1 MALKGKT
8 VLVTGGGSG
17 IGLAVARCLADRG
30 AAVAIVGRTPE
41 KLRAAA
47 SANPDRPLH
56 PFPCDVAD
64 RAAVEQVVDAVT
76 RQLGRIAILVHAA
89 GVNVVRRSMAEL
101 APDDWDRILAVNA
114 TGAYNCIRAV
124 LPGMRDAKDGLIVN
138 ISSIAGKRA
147 LELAG
152 TAYCASKF
160 ALTSLS
166 HAVGLEER
174 KNGIRVTNICPG
186 EVNTPILEQRPVP
199 VPEERRLAMLQGE
212 DIAQIVATIA
222 ELPPRA
228 HVWEVVVTPLYQEY
242 A

>member
-1 MALKGKT
+1 MTLKDKT

-17 IGLAVARCLADRG
+17 IGLAVARCLAERG
-30 AAVAIVGRTPE
+30 ARVAIVGRSAD
-41 KLRAAA
+41 KLRLAA
-47 SANPDRPLH
+47 STVPDRPLH

-64 RAAVEQVVDAVT
+64 RAAVERVVESVT
-76 RQLGRIAILVHAA
+76 RQLGGIAILVHAA
-89 GVNVVRRSMAEL
+89 GINVVRRAMAEL
-101 APDDWDRILAVNA
+101 APEDWDRVLAVNA

-124 LPGMRDAKDGLIVN
+124 LPGMRARRDGLIVN

-160 ALTSLS
+160 ALTALS
-166 HAVGLEER
+166 YAVGLEER

-186 EVNTPILEQRPVP
+186 EVNTPILEQRPTP
-199 VPEERRLAMLQGE
+199 VPEERRAAMLQGE
-212 DIAQIVATIA
+212 DIAQVVATIA

-228 HVWEVVVTPLYQEY
+228 HVWEVIMTPLYQEY

>member
-1 MALKGKT
+1 MTLKDKP

-30 AAVAIVGRTPE
+30 AKVAIVGRTAE

-47 SANPDRPLH
+47 SAVPERPLH
-56 PFPCDVAD
+56 PFPCDVGD
-64 RAAVEQVVDAVT
+64 RAAVERVVETVT
-76 RQLGRIAILVHAA
+76 RQLGGIAILVHAA
-89 GVNVVRRSMAEL
+89 GINVVRRSMAEL
-101 APDDWDRILAVNA
+101 APEDWDRVLTVNA

-124 LPGMRDAKDGLIVN
+124 LPGMRAARDGLIVN

-160 ALTSLS
+160 ALTALS

-186 EVNTPILEQRPVP
+186 EVNTPILEQRPTP
-199 VPEERRLAMLQGE
+199 VPEERRAAMLQGE

-228 HVWEVVVTPLYQEY
+228 HVWEVIMTPLYQEY